1 MTSHIDAM
9 TKRRQTR
16 HRAFDPD
23 PDAPGRMCDM
33 PGCTANAGYRAP
45 KSRQTLQEYYWFCLD
60 HVREY
65 NAKWDFYKGMTPIQI
80 ETHLQSDSFWQ
91 RPSWK
96 LGSLGKPS
104 KFEERLRDPLGLLS
118 RARHARARALPHDA
132 LKSRAPKPIKQ
143 HLSALGLDWP
153 LTMEELRAHY
163 RNLARHHHPD
173 ANGSDPRAEARF
185 KEINVA
191 YTTIRAFLSTQ

>member
-45 KSRQTLQEYYWFCLD
+45 KSRQTLREYYWFCLD

-80 ETHLQSDSFWQ
+80 ETHLQSDSSWQ

-118 RARHARARALPHDA
+118 RARHARARPSPMMRWNAGRQNPSNSTLV
-132 LKSRAPKPIKQ
+132 R
-143 HLSALGLDWP
+143 LGWIGP
-153 LTMEELRAHY
+153 
-163 RNLARHHHPD
+163 
-173 ANGSDPRAEARF
+173 
-185 KEINVA
+185 
-191 YTTIRAFLSTQ
+191 